1 MNKTTGAI
9 LGTLIGLVIAT
20 SYKDYNHQERIS
32 FLEEKVEKLEQSS
45 KQQTSSQ
52 EEINSFNQK
61 FYQDQLYFNT
71 YIYQTLIVNR
81 GKPL

>member
-1 MNKTTGAI
+1 MKDKNYWAIIMVWLVLLLTQVNTYFMNK
-9 LGTLIGLVIAT
+9 
-20 SYKDYNHQERIS
+20 RIS
-32 FLEEKVEKLEQSS
+32 SLEEKVELIEKSIKEQA
-45 KQQTSSQ
+45 SSQ

>member
-1 MNKTTGAI
+1 MNKTTGVI
-9 LGTLIGLVIAT
+9 IGVLIGVVVAT
-20 SYKDYNHQERIS
+20 TYNDYKHQQRIS
-32 FLEEKVEKLEQSS
+32 SLEEKVGILEQSS
-45 KQQTSSQ
+45 KEQASSQ
-52 EEINSFNQK
+52 GEINSLNQK

>member
-1 MNKTTGAI
+1 MKYTLETLVAVA
-9 LGTLIGLVIAT
+9 LGLA
-20 SYKDYNHQERIS
+20 SYNIYNHQQRIS
-32 FLEEKVEKLEQSS
+32 SLEEKVELIEKSIKEQA
-45 KQQTSSQ
+45 SSQ